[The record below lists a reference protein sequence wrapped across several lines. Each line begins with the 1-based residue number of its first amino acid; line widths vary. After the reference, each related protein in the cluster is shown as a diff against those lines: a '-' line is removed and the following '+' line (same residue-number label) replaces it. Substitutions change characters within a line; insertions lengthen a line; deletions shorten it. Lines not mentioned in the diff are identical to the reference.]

1 MQYIQQEIK
10 FFWPLT
16 EQIPLDLIYENC
28 NKPLPLV
35 SFGTDLLTSNGIIGT
50 WTTSNTMQHT
60 TINCDQISFQT
71 KKKQTFLQRLIYK
84 AMGIKI
90 QVVK

>member
-1 MQYIQQEIK
+1 MIQQEIT

-16 EQIPLDLIYENC
+16 EQIPLDLIYEGC

-35 SFGTDLLTSNGIIGT
+35 SSGVFLISNGST

-71 KKKQTFLQRLIYK
+71 KKKQTFLQRLMYK
-84 AMGIKI
+84 AMGIKV

>member
-1 MQYIQQEIK
+1 MPMIQQEIK

-16 EQIPLDLIYENC
+16 EQIPLDLIYEGC
-28 NKPLPLV
+28 NKPYSFV
-35 SFGTDLLTSNGIIGT
+35 SSSVLLTSNGSIGT

-71 KKKQTFLQRLIYK
+71 KKKQTFLQRLMYK
-84 AMGIKI
+84 AMGIKV

>member
-1 MQYIQQEIK
+1 MLMIQQEIT

-16 EQIPLDLIYENC
+16 EQIPLDLNYEGC
-28 NKPLPLV
+28 NKPYPLV
-35 SFGTDLLTSNGIIGT
+35 SSSVLLISNGIIGT
-50 WTTSNTMQHT
+50 WTTINTMQHT

-71 KKKQTFLQRLIYK
+71 KKKQTFLQRLMYK
-84 AMGIKI
+84 AMGIKV

>member
-1 MQYIQQEIK
+1 MIQQEIT

-16 EQIPLDLIYENC
+16 EQIPLDLIYEGC
-28 NKPLPLV
+28 NKPYPLV
-35 SFGTDLLTSNGIIGT
+35 SVSSSVLLISNGST

-71 KKKQTFLQRLIYK
+71 KKKQTFLQRLMYK
-84 AMGIKI
+84 AMGIKV

>member
-1 MQYIQQEIK
+1 MPMIQQEIK

-16 EQIPLDLIYENC
+16 EQIPLDLIYEDC

-35 SFGTDLLTSNGIIGT
+35 SSGALLISNGST

-71 KKKQTFLQRLIYK
+71 KKKQTFLQRLMYK
-84 AMGIKI
+84 AMGIKV

>member
-1 MQYIQQEIK
+1 MPMIQQEIK

-16 EQIPLDLIYENC
+16 EQIPLDLIYEGC

-35 SFGTDLLTSNGIIGT
+35 SSSVLLISNGGT
-50 WTTSNTMQHT
+50 LCTTSNTMQHT

-71 KKKQTFLQRLIYK
+71 KKKQTFLQRLMYK
-84 AMGIKI
+84 AMGIKV

>member
-16 EQIPLDLIYENC
+16 EQIPLDLNYEDC
-28 NKPLPLV
+28 KPLPLV
-35 SFGTDLLTSNGIIGT
+35 SFGTDLLTSNGSICT

-71 KKKQTFLQRLIYK
+71 KKKQTFLQRLMYK
-84 AMGIKI
+84 AMGIKV

>member
-1 MQYIQQEIK
+1 MPMIQQEIK

-16 EQIPLDLIYENC
+16 EQIPLDLIYEGC

-35 SFGTDLLTSNGIIGT
+35 SSGVLLISNGGT
-50 WTTSNTMQHT
+50 LCTTSNTMQHT

-71 KKKQTFLQRLIYK
+71 KKKQTFLQRLMYK
-84 AMGIKI
+84 AMGIKV

>member
-1 MQYIQQEIK
+1 MSMIQQEIK

-16 EQIPLDLIYENC
+16 EQIPLDLIYEGC
-28 NKPLPLV
+28 NKPYSLV
-35 SFGTDLLTSNGIIGT
+35 SSGALLISNGST
-50 WTTSNTMQHT
+50 WTTSITTQHT

-71 KKKQTFLQRLIYK
+71 KKKQTFLQRLMYK
-84 AMGIKI
+84 AMGIKV

>member
-1 MQYIQQEIK
+1 MPMIQQEIK

-16 EQIPLDLIYENC
+16 EQIPLDLIYEGC

-35 SFGTDLLTSNGIIGT
+35 SFGTDLLTSNGST
-50 WTTSNTMQHT
+50 WTTSITTQHT

-71 KKKQTFLQRLIYK
+71 KKKQTFLQRLMYK
-84 AMGIKI
+84 AMGIKV

>member
-28 NKPLPLV
+28 NKHKPYSLV
-35 SFGTDLLTSNGIIGT
+35 SSSVLLISNGGT
-50 WTTSNTMQHT
+50 LCTTSNTMQHT

-71 KKKQTFLQRLIYK
+71 KKKQTFLQRLMYK
-84 AMGIKI
+84 AMGIKV